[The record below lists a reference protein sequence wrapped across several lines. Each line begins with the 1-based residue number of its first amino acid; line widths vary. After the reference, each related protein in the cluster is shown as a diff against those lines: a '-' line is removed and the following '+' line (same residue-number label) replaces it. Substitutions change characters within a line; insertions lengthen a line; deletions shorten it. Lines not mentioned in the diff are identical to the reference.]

1 MLNAS
6 SGSKQGQTPE
16 RVPLK
21 KAPAFGGG
29 FFIEQVSNKKP
40 APGDR
45 LGFVEEVNRAGET
58 SPKRIT

>member
-1 MLNAS
+1 VLNAS

-29 FFIEQVSNKKP
+29 FLLSRCPTKNRP
-40 APGDR
+40 
-45 LGFVEEVNRAGET
+45 LGTGLVLW
-58 SPKRIT
+58 KR